1 MSKRRQIVLGLS
13 ILIFA
18 FLGISIKYY
27 GHFVIDYTIVSQI
40 YGLRLPILTS
50 IMKLISYIANW
61 QSIVFLC
68 LVFLAIPFTRKV
80 FGFQVALFCLTSSL
94 LNEILKALFQIQR
107 PLEEFRLIS
116 VTGYSFPSGH
126 AMTGLLFYALMIIV
140 LRKHLIKNRPLAN
153 ISTGLLVLLIILIGF
168 SRIYLGVHF
177 PSDVLAGYSVGLL
190 LALLFEPATDGFARK
205 YIRNQG

>member
-1 MSKRRQIVLGLS
+1 MNRKRQIVLGFS

-27 GHFVIDYTIVSQI
+27 GHFGIDYTIVSQI

-61 QSIVFLC
+61 QSIVFFC
-68 LVFLAIPFTRKV
+68 LVFLAIPFTRKA
-80 FGFQVALFCLTSSL
+80 FGFQIALFCLISSL

-126 AMTGLLFYALMIIV
+126 AMTGLVFYALMIIV
-140 LRKHLIKNRPLAN
+140 LRKYLVKNRPLAN
-153 ISTGLLVLLIILIGF
+153 FATGLLVLLIILIGF

-177 PSDVLAGYSVGLL
+177 PSDILAGYSLGLI
-190 LALLFEPATDGFARK
+190 LALLFEPATDSFARK
-205 YIRNQG
+205 YIRNQS